1 LTLELNRLQVSLSG
15 RYRVERRIG
24 GGAMG
29 TVYRA
34 EDLKHHRKV
43 AIKVLRPEYATI
55 LGPKRFL
62 REIEITAQFHH
73 PHILQLYDSGD
84 ADGLLYYVMPYVEGE
99 SLRIRVQR
107 EKRLSVEEGLRLG
120 AEVADALEY
129 AHVRGVI
136 HRDIKP
142 ENILLEAGLPLLAD
156 FGIARASHGE
166 GQDRLTA
173 TGMTPGTPDYM
184 SPEQVAGLDDID
196 GRSDVYSLGC
206 VLYELLTGQPPFAGE
221 DARKVL
227 HQHLH
232 SEPRRLTQLRPEIP
246 APVAAVIHR
255 SLAKERSERYATA
268 GEFARALA
276 APEAAQTA
284 QPWRRHTWIGLA
296 LAAVVALVVL
306 VALLLPG
313 EGRQLNQRRV
323 LVAAL
328 ENRTDDPSLDAVG
341 RLASDWITRGL
352 LEVEVIEVVPPEAI
366 TWGGSATTREL
377 GEATASGTV
386 VTGAFYRF
394 GDSLQFEASVTDAQ
408 RERVLLSVE
417 PVRGTADEPLGAVE
431 ELRRRVVAALASTLD
446 GRIADY
452 QSPSQTPPPLRA
464 YRAFAEGQDIYNQAF
479 DHGRGAEREEALG
492 LFLEAF
498 EIDTTFTAALIM
510 ASISADVLGDTAL
523 ADSLYRLADQRRAG
537 LTRFAEARLDLH
549 IAAFAGDRMGALEA
563 ARRMPET
570 PLDNAMQALWT
581 NRPQEALDV
590 LEDASEWYVPALRT
604 RGWDGIVQI
613 SWDMLTAA
621 HHMLGD
627 HRRELRAAREASD
640 EYPAYLGAL
649 RQEVQ
654 ALAALGRVA
663 EVQER
668 LQRALEYP
676 PQPDWTAGGVM
687 LTASAE
693 LRAHGH
699 RDASLR
705 SAERAVAWHR
715 SRPAEEAAG
724 RRHRFMLG
732 NAHYLAEQW
741 EDAEDV
747 FGGLAEEFPRDPNYR
762 GFLAVLAAR
771 RGDREEALRLS
782 SGLAQLA
789 SRFDFGREP
798 YWQACVASL
807 LGEPERA
814 MVLLREAYAAGR
826 LVTLALHR
834 DVDLEPLWDY
844 QAFREFVRP
853 KED

>member
-1 LTLELNRLQVSLSG
+1 LTDELNRLQVSLAD
-15 RYRVERRIG
+15 RYRIEERIG

-43 AIKVLRPEYATI
+43 AIKVLRPEYATA

-62 REIEITAQFHH
+62 REIEITAQFRH

-84 ADGLLYYVMPYVEGE
+84 ADGQLYYVMPCVEGE
-99 SLRIRVQR
+99 SLRGRVR
-107 EKRLSVEEGLRLG
+107 RDKRLPVEEGLRLG
-120 AEVADALEY
+120 AEIADALEY

-156 FGIARASHGE
+156 FGIARASQNE
-166 GQDRLTA
+166 GDDRLTG
-173 TGMTPGTPDYM
+173 TGLTPGTPDYM
-184 SPEQVAGLDDID
+184 SPEQVAGEDDID

-206 VLYELLTGQPPFAGE
+206 VLYELLTGRPPFTG
-221 DARKVL
+221 DSARKVL
-227 HQHLH
+227 NQHLH
-232 SEPRRLTQLRPEIP
+232 NEPRRLTELRPEIP
-246 APVAAVIHR
+246 EPVAAVIHR
-255 SLAKERSERYATA
+255 SLVKERSQRFATA
-268 GEFARALA
+268 GEFARALV
-276 APEAAQTA
+276 APEAVQVGRPA
-284 QPWRRHTWIGLA
+284 RRRGLIAAA
-296 LAAVVALVVL
+296 LAAVVAIVVA

-313 EGRQLNQRRV
+313 GGGELNRRRV

-328 ENRTDDPSLDAVG
+328 ENRTDDSTLDAVG

-366 TWGGSATTREL
+366 MWGGGATARQL

-394 GDSLQFEASVTDAQ
+394 GDSLQFEANVTDAR
-408 RERVLLSVE
+408 RERVLLSIA
-417 PVRGTADEPLGAVE
+417 PVRGTAVEPLGAVE
-431 ELRRRVVAALASTLD
+431 ELRRRVVNALAATLD

-452 QSPSQTPPPLRA
+452 QSPSQQPPPLEA
-464 YRAFAEGQDIYNQAF
+464 YRAFVEGQDIYNRAF
-479 DHGRGAEREEALG
+479 DAGRGQDVPVALS
-492 LFLEAF
+492 LFLEAA
-498 EIDTTFTAALIM
+498 EIDTTFTAALIL
-510 ASISADVLGDTAL
+510 ASNSAARVGDVAL
-523 ADSLYRLADQRRAG
+523 ADTLSLLAHQRRAG

-549 IAAFAGDRMGALEA
+549 LAAFAGDRMGALEA
-563 ARRMPET
+563 ARQMPET
-570 PLDNAMQALWT
+570 PLDNAMQALWV
-581 NRPQEALDV
+581 NRPQETLDV
-590 LEDASEWYVPALRT
+590 LEDASGWYVPALRT
-604 RGWDGIVQI
+604 RGWDGLVQI

-627 HRRELRAAREASD
+627 HRRELRAAREARD
-640 EYPAYLGAL
+640 EYPTFLGVL
-649 RQEVQ
+649 EHEVR

-663 EVQER
+663 EVEER
-668 LQRALEYP
+668 LQQSLDYP
-676 PQPDWTAGGVM
+676 AQPEWTAGGVM
-687 LTASAE
+687 LNASAE

-705 SAERAVAWHR
+705 AAERAVAWYR
-715 SRPAEEAAG
+715 SRPTEEAAG
-724 RRHRFMLG
+724 RFPRFMLG

-741 EDAEDV
+741 DDAEEV
-747 FGGLAEEFPRDPNYR
+747 FEDLAEEFPGDPNYP
-762 GFLAVLAAR
+762 GYLAALAAR
-771 RGDREEALRLS
+771 RGDREAALRLS

-789 SRFDFGREP
+789 HRYDFGREP

-826 LVTLALHR
+826 TVTLALHR
-834 DVDLEPLWDY
+834 DPDLEPLWDHP
-844 QAFREFVRP
+844 AFREFVRP
-853 KED
+853 KD